1 MSEAPSGTPKLNAA
15 LAKAQAAFEAASK
28 DAINPAFKDVTNA
41 AKAKGTRYADL
52 TAVVEATR
60 PALTANELAVT
71 QEPMEAL
78 EGWVKVRTTLLHS
91 SGEERS
97 SILAL
102 PCAQKTAQAYGS
114 ALTYARR
121 YAYSAMVGVVVDA
134 DDDGNAAS
142 AVDEK
147 NAKRST
153 TPKAAA
159 PKADTTPAPLPA
171 DALEKEKALLMAAA
185 QAARTPADVDA
196 LRPRFNKLPKQDQDE
211 LGPHLTARKAE
222 LAKVATP

>member
-1 MSEAPSGTPKLNAA
+1 MSEVPTGTPKLNAA

-28 DAINPAFKDVTNA
+28 DALNPAFKGEG

-60 PALTANELAVT
+60 PALTANDLAVT
-71 QEPMEAL
+71 QEPMEAA

-142 AVDEK
+142 GVGE
-147 NAKRST
+147 R
-153 TPKAAA
+153 KAPARAEPRKLDTA
-159 PKADTTPAPLPA
+159 PTD
-171 DALEKEKALLMAAA
+171 DLEKEKALLLASA
-185 QAARTPADVDA
+185 QAARAPSDIDA

-211 LGPHLTARKAE
+211 IGPRLTARKNE
-222 LAKVATP
+222 LTKAAP